1 MKGQMSQAN
10 GQRREGIPLPRR
22 CYVVARIENFND
34 LDADCANQN
43 CDDAYCTLG
52 TMEEAFT
59 IEQCRLSTDETDMIP
74 ALIDVPA
81 DLDDTKPVR
90 AHFGFSRFVPDEKNN
105 RLIAFYNYKHIR

>member
-22 CYVVARIENFND
+22 CYVVARVENFND

-43 CDDAYCTLG
+43 RDDAYCILG

-74 ALIDVPA
+74 TFIDVQA
-81 DLDDTKPVR
+81 DIDDEVSIR
-90 AHFGFSRFVPDEKNN
+90 ANFEFSRFVPDEKNN
-105 RLIAFYNYKHIR
+105 RLIAYYNYKHIR